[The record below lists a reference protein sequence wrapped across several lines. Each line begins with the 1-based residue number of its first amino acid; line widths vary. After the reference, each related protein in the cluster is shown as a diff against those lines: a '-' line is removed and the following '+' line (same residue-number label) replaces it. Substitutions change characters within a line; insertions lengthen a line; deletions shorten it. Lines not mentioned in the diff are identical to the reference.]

1 MGWTG
6 WSYTAEDKVSG
17 KNSLKEDLIEEP
29 TPKDD
34 SGRHVAGI
42 VTGNQDYGT
51 KNGESDIQV
60 DNTDEIPGTGFTNS
74 WKLNLILGILSCWVA
89 MTLTGWGSIQSG
101 GDVANPD
108 VGRVSMWMII
118 TSQWIVMLLYT
129 ASLAGIVLIFV
140 YFSGC
145 GTNEA
150 FVSVTLVMAIVVTVA
165 QLSGDEGSLLSSGV
179 IVGYSV
185 FLCYT
190 AGTFFS

>member
-29 TPKDD
+29 IPKDD

-51 KNGESDIQV
+51 KNGESDIQA
-60 DNTDEIPGTGFTNS
+60 DNTDEIPATGLTNS

-108 VGRVSMWMII
+108 IGRVSMWMII
-118 TSQWIVMLLYT
+118 ASQWIVMLFYLW
-129 ASLAGIVLIFV
+129 SLVAPRIFPNRD
-140 YFSGC
+140 FS
-145 GTNEA
+145 
-150 FVSVTLVMAIVVTVA
+150 
-165 QLSGDEGSLLSSGV
+165 
-179 IVGYSV
+179 
-185 FLCYT
+185 
-190 AGTFFS
+190 

>member
-118 TSQWIVMLLYT
+118 TSQWIVMLLYLW
-129 ASLAGIVLIFV
+129 SLVAPRIFTNRD
-140 YFSGC
+140 FS
-145 GTNEA
+145 
-150 FVSVTLVMAIVVTVA
+150 
-165 QLSGDEGSLLSSGV
+165 
-179 IVGYSV
+179 
-185 FLCYT
+185 
-190 AGTFFS
+190 